1 MTEAEIAE
9 ISNGSSPPESSEKET
24 PFLEENDREREE
36 HASRASQHA
45 TRESSTSTPGEHC
58 LAWFQ
63 HARRLREPTFVRQR
77 ALERPS
83 LPRRAILPIGRGHVT
98 APKHESTAR
107 FRVAMTRD
115 DANVSAPHS
124 GLVASAAELP
134 ADMLAAIEKEMR
146 VSVSDVPPELVR
158 HAVAASKKCGNDA
171 FAAARFSDAARFY
184 TQALAGAPDDKAL
197 RSNRSAAYL
206 ALGRTN
212 EAVADAVRCVALDA
226 AWPKAHYRLGKALAA
241 SGEWHAAAA
250 SLETCARLMTGV
262 GAKTT
267 QQSLDDASFD
277 SVAKR
282 TRDADETGA
291 RDRATK
297 KKHDAT
303 LDGVL
308 ELLAVARAESE
319 DARGRLVA
327 QELTKR
333 RALAARLRAARRA
346 DDRENTLARWR
357 QTMSGPEWD
366 VEDHEWRPT
375 FAPGARLSSLNRR
388 AFDEDPR
395 RAGVLAHFKNL
406 AELAAPKLSLAAL
419 GDAERTRAYARAAK
433 MLVAKR
439 AKSLATEPRDRE
451 AEKAK
456 EGVVA
461 LCLSGGGPGVLPLC
475 AAAAGAARVFSVE
488 RGPFSFR
495 AARGVCRA
503 NEARGLLKPGT
514 VTVLDKPV
522 DGLAAGDLIRED
534 ARAAKADV
542 VLVDILDRAG
552 GLGMKLLR
560 SIDAVASK
568 GLVSIDA
575 LVSPRRLKTFA
586 CLAQIRLE
594 SVRGLDLRAM
604 NAYRWHPQT
613 ARFDPKRE
621 PHVTLSDAFEVFDL
635 DMQARARTKAREA
648 RDDANE
654 ANDDEK
660 DLLEKKKKAS
670 HASWDE
676 DFVLSVPATRDG
688 AWNAVVFW
696 FEADMG
702 HSGDVLRSA
711 EPPPGANRS
720 RASSEPSREPS
731 HRRTSSSGTLFAAT
745 SWGLAAQYLDEVF
758 VRRGE
763 TVSLRVRRDDD
774 QVFFASESFGSATPR
789 TSAVPT
795 WHYDML
801 NDAGRNEAYDE
812 AIRRAVG
819 RAKRADVA
827 SNPPNPR
834 RGDAGASAPALRPC
848 SVIDAGS
855 GSGLLAMFAARAGA
869 DVVTAIERSSHMT
882 DVGEETACV
891 NGFAGKIHCL
901 NRDAR
906 HVLTSESLPGL
917 QPLNGALKPD
927 GVPTEMKA
935 KAGVMVFEIFDSGLI
950 GEGALHVI
958 AAARARL
965 LREGHTLV
973 PARARMFA
981 QLIETRFGET
991 EIELG
996 ACFDSDSDD
1005 VERLVGEDVSG
1016 GGDTF
1021 VFDFSHANRWR
1032 WREEYE
1038 GVDLESDANRGK
1050 WRALSAPFPAF
1061 AFDFYDVSPETLK
1074 PEELRARPKITTEGT
1089 CNAVAFWFELELGAD
1104 ENGET
1109 VTLST
1114 SPYDGTKGQT
1124 WQQAVQYL
1132 EEFRVRPGDAA
1143 PLVVKHDTYGV
1154 SFGVDDADGAFDVF
1168 ASRRTG
1174 PSAPSHDPKWGAAY
1188 AAAKKIDH
1196 ALTKAV
1202 TQNPLEYRAVAE
1214 VAVAAG
1220 ARPADLGLEAEQGA
1234 EFCIKYM
1241 G

>member
-1 MTEAEIAE
+1 
-9 ISNGSSPPESSEKET
+9 
-24 PFLEENDREREE
+24 
-36 HASRASQHA
+36 
-45 TRESSTSTPGEHC
+45 
-58 LAWFQ
+58 
-63 HARRLREPTFVRQR
+63 
-77 ALERPS
+77 
-83 LPRRAILPIGRGHVT
+83 
-98 APKHESTAR
+98 
-107 FRVAMTRD
+107 MTRD

-241 SGEWHAAAA
+241 SGGWHAAAA

-451 AEKAK
+451 AEKEK
-456 EGVVA
+456 EGIVA

-774 QVFFASESFGSATPR
+774 QVFFASAPPPMTPR
-789 TSAVPT
+789 TGAIPT

-801 NDAGRNEAYDE
+801 NDAGRNEAYDR
-812 AIRRAVG
+812 AIACAVG
-819 RAKRADVA
+819 RVKRANVFSEKSA
-827 SNPPNPR
+827 LPFRKELGSPNPPVF
-834 RGDAGASAPALRPC
+834 DARLRPC

-869 DVVTAIERSSHMT
+869 DHVTAIERSAHMT
-882 DVGEETACV
+882 DVGEEIACV
-891 NGFAGKIHCL
+891 NGFAGAIHCL
-901 NRDAR
+901 HRDAR
-906 HVLTSESLPGL
+906 HVLTRESLPGAL
-917 QPLNGALKPD
+917 PLNGALKPD
-927 GVPTEMKA
+927 GVPTEMQKKA
-935 KAGVMVFEIFDSGLI
+935 DMMVYEIFDSGLI

-958 AAARARL
+958 AYARSRL
-965 LREGHTLV
+965 LRENHVLV

-991 EIELG
+991 EVELG
-996 ACFDSDSDD
+996 GFDDDSDA
-1005 VERLVGEDVSG
+1005 
-1016 GGDTF
+1016 GDESVTKRETF

-1038 GVDLESDANRGK
+1038 GIDLESDANRGK
-1050 WRALSAPFPAF
+1050 WRALSAPFETF
-1061 AFDFYDVSPETLK
+1061 AFDFYDVTPETLAPETRRAK
-1074 PEELRARPKITTEGT
+1074 PPIVADGV
-1089 CNAVAFWFELELGAD
+1089 CNAVAFWFELELGVD
-1104 ENGET
+1104 EHGNAI
-1109 VTLST
+1109 TLST

-1132 EEFRVRPGDAA
+1132 EEFAVNTGDAA
-1143 PLVVKHDTYGV
+1143 PILATHDTYGV
-1154 SFGVDDADGAFDVF
+1154 SFAVDDADGAFEAF
-1168 ASRRTG
+1168 ASRRDETNA
-1174 PSAPSHDPKWGAAY
+1174 APSHDPAWGAAF